1 MTMRVLTARWVAGC
15 IAAGSIAL
23 MAGALALEYVDRDL
37 LPASMTG
44 WTFDNVSQQAVNLA
58 VPVVGFVLVSR
69 RPANWIGWL
78 FLTAGLALGLE
89 AFGAQYGLRALV
101 AAPGSLP
108 AGLVF
113 AWFGNWLGGF
123 PSSCSPL
130 CFCSSRPGTCGPGG
144 GARPPGS
151 LLRCSR

>member
-15 IAAGSIAL
+15 IG
-23 MAGALALEYVDRDL
+23 G
-37 LPASMTG
+37 G
-44 WTFDNVSQQAVNLA
+44 A

-123 PSSCSPL
+123 PIVML
-130 CFCSSRPGTCGPGG
+130 AFVF
-144 GARPPGS
+144 
-151 LLRCSR
+151 LLFPTGHLR